1 MTLARQSRAPR
12 FPPMDHAH
20 KQAAITLAEPLRKQ
34 AVASL
39 RSYAAEHFDEELSEL
54 QATLLL
60 DHLLVD
66 IGPAIYNQA
75 LADARTYIEERA
87 ADLDASLHKAEFPV
101 SGRRK
106 R

>member
-1 MTLARQSRAPR
+1 MHKHAGFTLS
-12 FPPMDHAH
+12 D
-20 KQAAITLAEPLRKQ
+20 LARKQ

-39 RSYAAEHFDEELSEL
+39 RAYSADHFDDEHSDL
-54 QATLLL
+54 QANLLL
-60 DHLLVD
+60 DHVLAD

-75 LADARTYIEERA
+75 AADARAYVEERA
-87 ADLDASLHKAEFPV
+87 ADLEAALHKSEFPL

>member
-1 MTLARQSRAPR
+1 MHK
-12 FPPMDHAH
+12 HAS
-20 KQAAITLAEPLRKQ
+20 ITLTEPIRLQ

-39 RSYAAEHFDEELSEL
+39 RAYASDELERELSDL
-54 QATLLL
+54 QAALLL
-60 DHLLVD
+60 DHVLAD

-75 LADARTYIEERA
+75 TADARVYLEERA
-87 ADLDASLHKAEFPV
+87 ADLEAALHKAEFPR